1 MVDTPSASRAR
12 PVTSSR
18 FSPVIADTDLT
29 CPMFS
34 ATSTSTTG
42 TNRPSRVASKAGAR
56 KAGAPTQP
64 ACEIAEKSTSPR
76 AQAVT

>member
-1 MVDTPSASRAR
+1 M
-12 PVTSSR
+12 
-18 FSPVIADTDLT
+18 ADTDLT

-42 TNRPSRVASKAGAR
+42 MNRPSRPASKAGAR

-64 ACEIAEKSTSPR
+64 APAMAEKSTSPR
-76 AQAVT
+76 ATAVA